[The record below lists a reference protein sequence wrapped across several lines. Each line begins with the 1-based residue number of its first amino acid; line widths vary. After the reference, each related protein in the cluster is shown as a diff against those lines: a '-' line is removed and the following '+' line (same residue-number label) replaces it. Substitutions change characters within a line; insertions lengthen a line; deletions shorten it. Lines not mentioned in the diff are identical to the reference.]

1 MFNNSSIGFRMEIA
15 NSFFEKTPSREGG
28 TKQWVSVR
36 D

>member
-1 MFNNSSIGFRMEIA
+1 MEIA